1 MNLAFYMGMAA
12 VFNPCGI
19 ALLPASFA
27 WIGGTVGG
35 TSTVLARVGRG
46 IQAGLLMALG
56 FTVVIALLALV
67 MHGVGAALS
76 PILHA
81 VMLILSSVLI
91 FGGAAVAFGLFHFP
105 IDRWTRVHRITAA
118 THTGWTLIVA
128 GIVYG
133 VAALSCTL
141 PLFLAA
147 LAPAI
152 AGGWAAVARVV
163 TSFGGGTALVLV
175 GGGLVTLFARDGLL
189 RAIRAVGPWLNPALG
204 IIIVGAG
211 AYLGYYWLFGPGHF
225 LA

>member
-1 MNLAFYMGMAA
+1 MNLAFYMGIAA

-46 IQAGLLMALG
+46 IQAGIFMAIG
-56 FTVVIALLALV
+56 FTLVMALLALV
-67 MHGVGAALS
+67 MHGLGAALS

-81 VMLILSSVLI
+81 VMLGLSALLI
-91 FGGAAVAFGLFHFP
+91 AGGATVALGLFHFP
-105 IDRWTRVHRITAA
+105 IDRWTRVDRIAA
-118 THTGWTLIVA
+118 ASHTGWTLIVA

-147 LAPAI
+147 LAPAL
-152 AGGWAAVARVV
+152 AGGWATVLRIV
-163 TSFGGGTALVLV
+163 TSFGLGTAVVLV
-175 GGGLVTLFARDGLL
+175 GVGLITLFARDGLL
-189 RAIRAVGPWLNPALG
+189 RVIRAVGPWLNPALG
-204 IIIVGAG
+204 LIIVAAG
-211 AYLGYYWLFGPGHF
+211 TYLGYYWLIGPGHF

>member
-1 MNLAFYMGMAA
+1 MNLAFYMGIAA

-35 TSTVLARVGRG
+35 TATVPTRVGRG
-46 IQAGLLMALG
+46 IQSGILMAVGFTAVVAGLA
-56 FTVVIALLALV
+56 VVV
-67 MHGVGAALS
+67 HGIGSALS
-76 PILHA
+76 PILHT
-81 VMLILSSVLI
+81 VMLALSGLLI
-91 FGGAAVAFGLFHFP
+91 VGGSAVALGLFHFP
-105 IDRWTRVHRITAA
+105 VDRWTGMGRITPA
-118 THTGWTLIVA
+118 GRSIWTLVVA

-147 LAPAI
+147 LAPAV
-152 AGGWAAVARVV
+152 AGGWPTVV
-163 TSFGGGTALVLV
+163 QIVGSFGLGTAVVLV
-175 GGGLVTLFARDGLL
+175 GVGLVTLFARDGLL

-204 IIIVGAG
+204 LIIVGAG
-211 AYLGYYWLFGPGHF
+211 AYLGYYWLWGPGHF

>member
-19 ALLPASFA
+19 ALLPASLA

-35 TSTVLARVGRG
+35 TPTVIARIGRG
-46 IQAGLLMALG
+46 IQSGLLMALG
-56 FTVVIALLALV
+56 FTLVMALLALV

-76 PILHA
+76 SFLPA
-81 VMLILSSVLI
+81 VMLVLSGVLI
-91 FGGAAVAFGLFHFP
+91 LGGTTVAFGLFHFP
-105 IDRWTRVHRITAA
+105 IDRWTGLGRIPA
-118 THTGWTLIVA
+118 TPRAGWTLIVA

-147 LAPAI
+147 LAPAL
-152 AGGWAAVARVV
+152 AGGWAIVLRVV
-163 TSFGGGTALVLV
+163 TSFGLGTAVVLMGV
-175 GGGLVTLFARDGLL
+175 GLVTLFARDGLL
-189 RAIRAVGPWLNPALG
+189 HAIRTVGPWLNPVLG
-204 IIIVGAG
+204 VIIVGAG

>member
-1 MNLAFYMGMAA
+1 MNLAFYMGIAA

-35 TSTVLARVGRG
+35 TQTLLARIGRG
-46 IQAGLLMALG
+46 VQSGLFMALG
-56 FTVVIALLALV
+56 FTLVMTLLALV
-67 MHGVGAALS
+67 MHGLGAALS

-81 VMLILSSVLI
+81 VMLGLSGLLIL
-91 FGGAAVAFGLFHFP
+91 GGATVALGLFHFP
-105 IDRWTRVHRITAA
+105 IDRWTGIGRLAPTAR
-118 THTGWTLIVA
+118 TGWTLVVA

-152 AGGWAAVARVV
+152 TGGWATVIRVV
-163 TSFGGGTALVLV
+163 TSFGLGTAVVLV
-175 GGGLVTLFARDGLL
+175 GVGLVTLFARDGLL
-189 RAIRAVGPWLNPALG
+189 HVIRAVGPWLNPALG
-204 IIIVGAG
+204 LIIVGAG
-211 AYLGYYWLFGPGHF
+211 TYLGYYWLFGPGHF

>member
-56 FTVVIALLALV
+56 FTVVMALLALI
-67 MHGVGAALS
+67 MHGLGAALS
-76 PILHA
+76 PILHD
-81 VMLILSSVLI
+81 VMLVLSGVLI

-105 IDRWTRVHRITAA
+105 IDRWSGIGRITTTA
-118 THTGWTLIVA
+118 HTGWTLIVA

-147 LAPAI
+147 LAPALT
-152 AGGWAAVARVV
+152 GGWANVLQVV
-163 TSFGGGTALVLV
+163 SSFGLGTAVVLMGV
-175 GGGLVTLFARDGLL
+175 GLVTLFARDGLL
-189 RAIRAVGPWLNPALG
+189 RALRTVGPWLNPALG
-204 IIIVGAG
+204 VIIVGAG
-211 AYLGYYWLFGPGHF
+211 AYLGYYWSFGPGHF